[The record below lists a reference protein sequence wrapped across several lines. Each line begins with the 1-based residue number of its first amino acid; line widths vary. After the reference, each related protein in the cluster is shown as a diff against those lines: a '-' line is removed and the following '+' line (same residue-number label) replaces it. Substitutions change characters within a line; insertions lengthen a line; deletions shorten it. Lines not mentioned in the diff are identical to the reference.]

1 MSGSFVK
8 NSIWNVEVG
17 LTQSE
22 ESTKEGVEFNEQ
34 KMITSQR
41 NSLIT
46 PFIITASIKI
56 SHTYEYWEQHTST
69 LLVNN

>member
-1 MSGSFVK
+1 MSDSFIK

-22 ESTKEGVEFNEQ
+22 ESTEEGVEFDEQ
-34 KMITSQR
+34 KIINSQR

-56 SHTYEYWEQHTST
+56 SHTCEYWEQYTST
-69 LLVNN
+69 VLVNN